1 MSPCVVCVD
10 LNPISIVAS
19 LGDFVAR
26 KASVHPIIT
35 GALTLGTAAWALKVV
50 GSLARQCFSA
60 LQNMRKGRTGDDPG
74 LCVREKS
81 RFQKLRYALTEH
93 RKAAIIVTVV
103 AIGTIGALGYFL
115 RKRA

>member
-26 KASVHPIIT
+26 KASAHPIIT
-35 GALTLGTAAWALKVV
+35 GALTLARAAWALTVV

-60 LQNMRKGRTGDDPG
+60 LQNMRKSRTGDDPG
-74 LCVREKS
+74 KS